1 MKNVNKCYNVMNK
14 LMLKAVFRSGF
25 LSLWAVA
32 LPLSLSANASVL
44 TNDADA
50 PVVDSLLVP
59 SDLRE
64 VVVTG
69 SRGPADVR
77 HLPMTV
83 NTISREQLTQNERV
97 SVLPTVMEE
106 VPGVLVTSRG
116 VLGYGVSTGSAGN
129 INVRG
134 LSSGSGQMLVLIDGH
149 PQYQGIFGHSIA
161 DSYQTLIADRVEVLR
176 GPASL
181 LYGSNAMGG
190 VVNIVTRSLPLAAG
204 SSCSRH
210 TTVRAGAGS
219 YGTVQAEGCNQLRI
233 GRFTN
238 TVAAQYQRSDNH
250 RPDMGFEQYGGFVS
264 LGYRLSDH
272 WNADAMADITH
283 FNASNPGTLAVHK
296 FDNDQ
301 SITRGSASLVIE
313 NKYDR
318 TAGALSIYN
327 NFGNHHID
335 DGYEQG
341 RNPQTDYFRSRDAVA
356 GASLY
361 QSLLATSST
370 RITAGFDYRHIY
382 GHAWYEDK
390 KTGATVTTGQRKMQ
404 SACAHE
410 DEVAGYAD
418 VSQELTKYVT
428 LNAGL
433 RYDHHSVAGGE
444 WIPQAGLVVR
454 PVETGEFKFLFSKG
468 FRNPS
473 VKDMYL
479 YRTASTMLE
488 AESMLNYEVSWR
500 QRLLNGRLTYGLNL
514 FLIDGRNMIQVVV
527 PMTPAVNIGEFR
539 NKGIELEAAWQ
550 ANKHWRFST
559 NHSYLH
565 TDKPI
570 VGASDYKGYIG
581 ADCLYGKFSA
591 TAGLQQLAGLCT
603 NSVPHARKEH
613 ASLLH
618 ITCAYRF
625 CTVLKVW
632 AKGENLL
639 AQKYEINEGYPMP
652 KATFMGGVTLD
663 F

>member
-1 MKNVNKCYNVMNK
+1 
-14 LMLKAVFRSGF
+14 MLKVAIRPILLFVLAAV
-25 LSLWAVA
+25 
-32 LPLSLSANASVL
+32 LPFSLSARAPEQ
-44 TNDADA
+44 TNGGDGTVA
-50 PVVDSLLVP
+50 DSLLAP

-69 SRGPADVR
+69 SRGAADVR

-83 NTISREQLTQNERV
+83 NTISREQLTRNERA

-106 VPGVLVTSRG
+106 VPGVLVTGRG

-134 LSSGSGQMLVLIDGH
+134 LSSGNGQMLVLIDGH
-149 PQYQGIFGHSIA
+149 PQYQGVFGHSIA

-190 VVNIVTRSLPLAAG
+190 VMNIVTRTLPLASGA
-204 SSCSRH
+204 SCSRH
-210 TTVRAGAGS
+210 TAVKAGAGS
-219 YGTVQAEGCNQLRI
+219 YGTVLAEGCNQLRI

-250 RPDMGFEQYGGFVS
+250 RPDMGFEQYGGLVS
-264 LGYRLSDH
+264 LGYRFSDH
-272 WNADAMADITH
+272 WHADAMADITH
-283 FNASNPGTLAVHK
+283 FNASNPGTLAARK

-301 SITRGSASLVIE
+301 SITRGSASLIIE
-313 NKYDR
+313 NRYDR

-327 NFGNHHID
+327 NFGNHRID

-341 RNPQTDYFRSRDAVA
+341 GKPQTDYFRSRDAVA
-356 GASLY
+356 GATLY
-361 QSLLATSST
+361 QSFLATPST

-404 SACAHE
+404 SARAHE
-410 DEVAGYAD
+410 NEVAGYAD

-454 PVETGEFKFLFSKG
+454 PVETGEVKFMFGKG

-479 YRTASTMLE
+479 YRTANSLLQ

-500 QRLLNGRLTYGLNL
+500 QRLLGGRLTYGVNL

-539 NKGIELEAAWQ
+539 NKGIEVEASWK
-550 ANKHWRFST
+550 ANEHWRIST

-570 VGASDYKGYIG
+570 VGAPDYKGYVG
-581 ADCLYGKFSA
+581 ADCAYGKFSA
-591 TAGLQQLAGLCT
+591 TAGLQQLVGLCT
-603 NSVPHARKEH
+603 NSTVHAPKEH
-613 ASLLH
+613 AALLH
-618 ITCAYRF
+618 ITCSYRL

-632 AKGENLL
+632 ARGENLL

-652 KATFMGGVTLD
+652 KATFTGGVTLD
-663 F
+663 L